1 MQQMPIH
8 QIMETQM
15 HIMEIVHLQ
24 EIHKI
29 PEEIKMKQEEEE
41 TLELV
46 EETVEDFKPSKD
58 QVEDWDDFRKSSKK

>member
-1 MQQMPIH
+1 
-8 QIMETQM
+8 
-15 HIMEIVHLQ
+15 
-24 EIHKI
+24 
-29 PEEIKMKQEEEE
+29 MKQEEEE